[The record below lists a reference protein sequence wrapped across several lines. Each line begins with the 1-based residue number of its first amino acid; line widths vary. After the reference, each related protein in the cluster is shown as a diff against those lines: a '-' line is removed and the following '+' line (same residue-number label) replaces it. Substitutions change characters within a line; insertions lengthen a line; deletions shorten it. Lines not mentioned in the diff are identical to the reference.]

1 MKKPIFNVLAVLL
14 FCTPAFAQNYDET
27 LVAPYNLPDPLTTSR
42 GRIVMDKATWET
54 TRRPEVL
61 ALFKNEIYG
70 QMVQTYDSLSFIFTK
85 MDAEAMQGK
94 ATHKEVQITVWKVG
108 KPVKINLL
116 YFIPN
121 QKPRP
126 APLFLFI
133 NNRDKKNTDPARAE
147 KSEFWPAEV
156 LIDSGYAIA
165 AFRVSDLAPD
175 NKDTYMNGALQ
186 LYPDQMRVPNGMK
199 AIGSWAW
206 GASRAFDYL
215 EQDPDIDP
223 KRIFVVGH
231 SRGGKAALWAGANDK
246 RFAIVFSNCSGNSGP
261 ALSNRKF
268 GETIK
273 AINTSFP
280 HWFADN
286 YKKYNDNEAALPVD
300 QHMLIALIA
309 PRPVYTTNATKDL
322 WADPTGSYLALIHA
336 KKVYDLYGKNTSL
349 PPTAPPANTPIVTS
363 IIGYHNREGIHDLT
377 IYDWKN
383 FIRFANFHA
392 RTRAN

>member
-42 GRIVMDKATWET
+42 GQIVMDKATWEN

-94 ATHKEVQITVWKVG
+94 ATQKEVQITVWKVG
-108 KPVKINLL
+108 KAVKINLL

-165 AFRVSDLAPD
+165 AFHVSDLAPD

-246 RFAIVFSNCSGNSGP
+246 RFAIVFSNCSGNSGA

-336 KKVYDLYGKNTSL
+336 MKVYDLYGKNTSL
-349 PPTAPPANTPIVTS
+349 PPTAPPANSPIVTS

>member
-1 MKKPIFNVLAVLL
+1 MKKPIFNVLAVIL

-42 GRIVMDKATWET
+42 GQIVMDKATWEN

-94 ATHKEVQITVWKVG
+94 ATQKEVQITVWKVG

-165 AFRVSDLAPD
+165 AFHVSDLAPD

-246 RFAIVFSNCSGNSGP
+246 RFAIVFSNCSGNSGA

-336 KKVYDLYGKNTSL
+336 KKVYDLYWKNTSL
-349 PPTAPPANTPIVTS
+349 PPTAPPANSPIVTS
-363 IIGYHNREGIHDLT
+363 NGAAFFFALLRYAYVRIFTNSRECVRENLQT
-377 IYDWKN
+377 E
-383 FIRFANFHA
+383 
-392 RTRAN
+392 